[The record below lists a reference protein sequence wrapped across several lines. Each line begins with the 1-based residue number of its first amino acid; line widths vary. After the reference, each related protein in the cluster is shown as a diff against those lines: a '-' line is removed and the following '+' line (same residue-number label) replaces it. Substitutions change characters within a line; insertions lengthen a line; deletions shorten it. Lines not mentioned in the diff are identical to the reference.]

1 MRFSGS
7 LVSTL
12 LLAAAGAVQ
21 AASSW
26 GFDEGSISV
35 TSKKGPDG
43 IKEKLSQKSPLSK
56 VVTLGSQDTVT
67 ISLTAKDNGKA
78 KRPHQ
83 AFVLLKDEETGLEAP
98 FPLTVKDDGK
108 AKVQISQKDIP
119 VQLLSTPKPLKA
131 TVVLAS
137 FGSAQGLLS
146 PVFDIEFNLDP
157 NAAAPAAEKPLR
169 YGKLP
174 EIHHIFRGDP
184 KSPPMV
190 VSFFFT
196 VVVLAPLP
204 LLLGVWFTLGA
215 NVDHLSKAVSAAP
228 LSYAAFIGSI
238 FAMEFAFLLYY
249 STWNLFQLL
258 PAVGIL
264 STIIVFSGKNA
275 LGEVQS
281 RRLAGER

>member
-1 MRFSGS
+1 M
-7 LVSTL
+7 
-12 LLAAAGAVQ
+12 
-21 AASSW
+21 
-26 GFDEGSISV
+26 
-35 TSKKGPDG
+35 
-43 IKEKLSQKSPLSK
+43 SK
-56 VVTLGSQDTVT
+56 VVSLGSQDTVT
-67 ISLTAKDNGKA
+67 ITLTAKDNGKA

-108 AKVQISQKDIP
+108 SKVQIVSSASSRPVSGQMTQLTKTEQSQKDIP
-119 VQLLSTPKPLKA
+119 VQLLSTPNPLKA
-131 TVVLAS
+131 SVVLAS

-146 PVFDIEFNLDP
+146 PVFDIEFNPDP
-157 NAAAPAAEKPLR
+157 NAAAAPSEKPLR

-184 KSPPMV
+184 KSPPSV

-196 VVVLAPLP
+196 VVVIAPMPMLLAVVYIPPLKSVVQRAHV
-204 LLLGVWFTLGA
+204 LTLDLKQWFSCGA
-215 NVDHLSKAVSAAP
+215 NFDHLSKAISAAP

-238 FAMEFAFLLYY
+238 FAMEFVFTLYY
-249 STWNLFQLL
+249 WTWTLFQLL
-258 PAVGIL
+258 PAVGVL